1 MTGITLGRCTIHVQ
15 SGLLDRAGP
24 VITSAARA
32 HRYAIVTD
40 ENVRG
45 LYAERLAATLPAGR
59 TRLYAFA
66 AGEAHKTRKTWA
78 AITDAMLADGMGRDS
93 VVVSLGG
100 GVVGDLAG
108 FIAATFM
115 RGVPLVHVPTTLL
128 AMVDAS
134 IGGKTGVD
142 VPAGKNLVGAFHEPV
157 AVLTDPDVL
166 STLPV
171 EELRGGLAEAIKHG
185 VIADPAYFAETV
197 RALDVLRVPSHDR
210 AAMTAC
216 IVGSVRI
223 KAAIV
228 GHDYREA
235 GLRQVLNFGHTLG
248 HAIETATAMR
258 TSHGDAVAIGMVGE
272 AMIAERMRVAE
283 RGTADE
289 IREAVTRAG
298 LPSRLPRGVGI
309 EAILDATRV
318 DKKSRAGAV
327 RYALPRRIGVMSSDS
342 AGWAVPVPDEAVI
355 AALGE
360 ISERT

>member
-1 MTGITLGRCTIHVQ
+1 MTDIALGRCTIHIRP
-15 SGLLDRAGP
+15 GLLDRAGSM
-24 VITSAARA
+24 ITAAARA

-40 ENVRG
+40 ENVRA
-45 LYAERLAATLPAGR
+45 LYADRLAATFPAGSGR
-59 TRLYAFA
+59 IYPFA
-66 AGEAHKTRKTWA
+66 AGETHKTRKTWA

-185 VIADPAYFAETV
+185 VIADAKYFEETV
-197 RALDVLRVPSHDR
+197 RALDVLRTPSHDR
-210 AAMTAC
+210 SAMTAC

-223 KAAIV
+223 KASIV
-228 GHDYREA
+228 GHDFREA

-248 HAIETATAMR
+248 HAIEAATSMR
-258 TSHGDAVAIGMVGE
+258 TSHGDAVAIGMVAE
-272 AMIAERMRVAE
+272 ATIAERMKVAE
-283 RGTADE
+283 RGTAQS
-289 IREAVTRAG
+289 IRDAVMRAG
-298 LPSRLPRGVGI
+298 LPSRLPRGLGLEGV
-309 EAILDATRV
+309 LDATRS
-318 DKKSRAGAV
+318 DKKARAGAV
-327 RYALPRRIGVMSSDS
+327 RYALPKKIGVMSSDS
-342 AGWAVPVPDEAVI
+342 AGWAVPVGDDVVI
-355 AALGE
+355 AVLRE
-360 ISERT
+360 ITE